1 MVVAFVALR
10 LLDLALFLQ
19 QEHRG
24 STRLKVPLGLHGALQ
39 LAPCF
44 LSFHLWRFIRRPV
57 VTLAVLSLAAV
68 IRFARY
74 RRVRTADEAAN
85 KRYLELS
92 PIICKMQLD
101 QTLGTR

>member
-44 LSFHLWRFIRRPV
+44 LSC
-57 VTLAVLSLAAV
+57 SLVAIYPKACSDAGRSV
-68 IRFARY
+68 AGRSHS
-74 RRVRTADEAAN
+74 VR
-85 KRYLELS
+85 
-92 PIICKMQLD
+92 
-101 QTLGTR
+101 